1 MPLDYDNMNKSLA
14 GIENMQ
20 MARREAEIG
29 SETAAGSSTSA
40 TTSLV
45 THSSVHSRPWP
56 AVLQNAP
63 LPTACAASAIDRH
76 GSRVMIAR
84 VFARISGYN

>member
-20 MARREAEIG
+20 MAAPG
-29 SETAAGSSTSA
+29 SRNRVRDGGSQFHERHDKPGNA
-40 TTSLV
+40 LQ
-45 THSSVHSRPWP
+45 RAQPAMA

-63 LPTACAASAIDRH
+63 LPAACAASAIDRH

-84 VFARISGYN
+84 VFARISG